1 MVCDALSRKRAEAGI
16 QGIFKPGEQ
25 GVVRHNHGPTSR
37 DKIIDE
43 VNLSLPLPDTDYSKP
58 ISLSTISDAFHQELK
73 GKRTPGGGVIPFVV
87 LTRVIQRDG
96 TGAWDAPLPALFDAL
111 VSQIDLETSVD
122 QSLNLVLS

>member
-1 MVCDALSRKRAEAGI
+1 M
-16 QGIFKPGEQ
+16 
-25 GVVRHNHGPTSR
+25 VRHNHGPTSR
-37 DKIIDE
+37 DQVIDE
-43 VNLSLPLPDTDYSKP
+43 ANLSLPPPDTIYQKP
-58 ISLSTISDAFHQELK
+58 ISDAFCQELK
-73 GKRTPGGGVIPFVV
+73 GKKIQGGGVIPFVV